1 MTPDDDTTPQRGRRA
16 ARGRRSAAP
25 ASRTRRLPELPRV
38 ALPSL
43 PRRRAR
49 DRAGDGV
56 DGHDDAGRRAD
67 RADRDDRARDL
78 ADRADRAE
86 DPAGPDWVPRW
97 VRRLDRR
104 VLVTTLVGMLVAAV
118 VGGSIAALGL
128 GLIFV
133 TDACDV
139 DAYVCDDSLFTVG
152 YALSVAGPLMLT
164 GIALIVALV
173 GLLRGRTRPW
183 LVLVIGVG
191 ASLAAYVLGAVLV
204 LVAVPGSSPL
214 T

>member
-1 MTPDDDTTPQRGRRA
+1 VTPDDDATPERGRRA

-25 ASRTRRLPELPRV
+25 AARRRRLPEVPRIALPTLPRG
-38 ALPSL
+38 
-43 PRRRAR
+43 RGRGR
-49 DRAGDGV
+49 DASD
-56 DGHDDAGRRAD
+56 DDAPRGARAT
-67 RADRDDRARDL
+67 RERETRDD
-78 ADRADRAE
+78 
-86 DPAGPDWVPRW
+86 DPAGPDWLPRW
-97 VRRLDRR
+97 IRRIDRR
-104 VLVTTLVGMLVAAV
+104 VLVTTLVSMLVAAV

-139 DAYVCDDSLFTVG
+139 DAYVCDDSLFTIG

-164 GIALIVALV
+164 GIAVIVALV
-173 GLLRGRTRPW
+173 GMIRGRTRPW
-183 LVLVIGVG
+183 LVLLIGVG
-191 ASLAAYVLGAVLV
+191 ASLAAYILGAVLV

>member
-1 MTPDDDTTPQRGRRA
+1 MTPDDDATPERGRRA

-25 ASRTRRLPELPRV
+25 ASRRRRLPEVPRIALPTLPRGRGRD
-38 ALPSL
+38 ASDDDPA
-43 PRRRAR
+43 PRGA
-49 DRAGDGV
+49 RAGRERETRED
-56 DGHDDAGRRAD
+56 
-67 RADRDDRARDL
+67 
-78 ADRADRAE
+78 
-86 DPAGPDWVPRW
+86 DPAGPDWLPR
-97 VRRLDRR
+97 RIDRR
-104 VLVTTLVGMLVAAV
+104 VLVTTLVSMLVAAI

-139 DAYVCDDSLFTVG
+139 DAYVCDDSLFTIG

-164 GIALIVALV
+164 GIAVIVALV
-173 GLLRGRTRPW
+173 GMIRGRTRPW
-183 LVLVIGVG
+183 LVLLIGVG
-191 ASLAAYVLGAVLV
+191 ASLAAYILGAVLV

>member
-1 MTPDDDTTPQRGRRA
+1 VTPDDDATPERGRRA

-25 ASRTRRLPELPRV
+25 PARRRRLPEVPRIALPTLPRGRGRD
-38 ALPSL
+38 ASDDDA
-43 PRRRAR
+43 PRDARAGRDREAR
-49 DRAGDGV
+49 DD
-56 DGHDDAGRRAD
+56 
-67 RADRDDRARDL
+67 
-78 ADRADRAE
+78 
-86 DPAGPDWVPRW
+86 DPAGPDWLPRW
-97 VRRLDRR
+97 IRRIDRR
-104 VLVTTLVGMLVAAV
+104 VLVTTLVSMLVAAI

-139 DAYVCDDSLFTVG
+139 DAYVCDDSLFTIG

-164 GIALIVALV
+164 GIAVIVALV
-173 GLLRGRTRPW
+173 GMMRGRTRPW
-183 LVLVIGVG
+183 LVLLIGVG
-191 ASLAAYVLGAVLV
+191 ASLAAYILGAVLV

>member
-1 MTPDDDTTPQRGRRA
+1 MTPDDDATPQRGRRA

-49 DRAGDGV
+49 DGV
-56 DGHDDAGRRAD
+56 DGRDDAGRRAD
-67 RADRDDRARDL
+67 RADRDDLAR
-78 ADRADRAE
+78 DRADRAE

-104 VLVTTLVGMLVAAV
+104 VLITTLVAMLVAAV

>member
-1 MTPDDDTTPQRGRRA
+1 VTPDDDATPERGRRA

-25 ASRTRRLPELPRV
+25 AARRRRLPEVPRIALPTLPRG
-38 ALPSL
+38 
-43 PRRRAR
+43 RGR
-49 DRAGDGV
+49 DAS
-56 DGHDDAGRRAD
+56 DDDPAPGACAAGRERET
-67 RADRDDRARDL
+67 RDD
-78 ADRADRAE
+78 
-86 DPAGPDWVPRW
+86 DPAGPDWLPRW
-97 VRRLDRR
+97 IRRIDRR
-104 VLVTTLVGMLVAAV
+104 VLVTTLVSMLVAAV

-139 DAYVCDDSLFTVG
+139 DAYVCDDSLFTIG

-164 GIALIVALV
+164 GIAVIVALV
-173 GLLRGRTRPW
+173 GMIRGRTRPW
-183 LVLVIGVG
+183 LVLLIGVG
-191 ASLAAYVLGAVLV
+191 ASLAAYILGAVLV